1 MTNFWQKLP
10 KPFTVLAPMDDVTDN
25 VFRQVV
31 MKAGRP
37 DVFFTEF
44 VSSDGLV
51 FNSHGVP
58 LRKLTFTPNQHP
70 IVAQIWGTNPEN
82 MEKAAKIVVDL
93 GFDGID
99 INMGCPVREVMKR
112 GAGAGLIGNYD
123 LSGEI
128 IISVKKG
135 AGVLPVSVKTRL
147 GKNDNIA
154 RDWCSF
160 LLKQNI
166 AALTIHARTAKQ
178 MSKVPADW
186 EEIGKMVKIGN
197 KISPETIIIGNGDVK
212 SYKEV
217 GDLSEKYGVD
227 GVMIGR
233 GIFANPWVFARDTKE
248 HSRQDYID
256 LLLKH
261 IDLFEKTWGE
271 TKNFAII
278 KKFFKMYINNF
289 KGASI
294 LRQKLMEAKSFEE
307 IKKRLAEEFVN

>member
-1 MTNFWQKLP
+1 MNNFWLELH

-31 MKAGRP
+31 LEAGRP

-51 FNSHGVP
+51 FNSHGIP
-58 LRKLTFTPNQHP
+58 LRKLTFTSDQHP
-70 IVAQIWGTNPEN
+70 IVAQIWGTVPRN
-82 MEKAAKIVVDL
+82 MKKAAKIVADL
-93 GFDGID
+93 GFDGVD

-128 IISVKKG
+128 IKSVKKG
-135 AGVLPVSVKTRL
+135 AGALPVSVKTRL
-147 GKNDNIA
+147 GA
-154 RDWCSF
+154 F
-160 LLKQNI
+160 
-166 AALTIHARTAKQ
+166 
-178 MSKVPADW
+178 PADW
-186 EEIGKMVKIGN
+186 EEIGEIVKIKD
-197 KISPETIIIGNGDVK
+197 KIAPNTIIIGNGDVK
-212 SYKEV
+212 SYIEV
-217 GDLSEKYGVD
+217 VKKAQKYGVD

-233 GIFANPWVFARDTKE
+233 GIFVNPWVFSKDSGEHTKAE
-248 HSRQDYID
+248 YIK
-256 LLLKH
+256 LLLRH
-261 IDLFEKTWGE
+261 MELFEKTWGG

-307 IKKRLAEEFVN
+307 IKSFL